1 MLLSLDGTL
10 VVQVINFGIFYLIL
24 NAVFIA
30 PTRKA
35 RMERYERLRKIEEET
50 ETLVKQARR
59 IRAET
64 AAFLAA
70 AYREADARIS
80 RAEAEANRRAGEIV
94 AAAYADAKA
103 KAEEARKIVESE
115 MQAIQAARSRNI
127 DELASLMLGRV
138 LGEGR

>member
-64 AAFLAA
+64 AAFFAA